1 MGVFAKKENETF
13 QEYRDRAIDKL
24 SPSFCGAKWYNATI
38 WLGNGTTT
46 SCHHPPAHKIPLDE
60 LKFSYKALHNTT
72 YKKAVRK
79 QMMEGVRPKECE
91 YCWKIEDLG
100 KDKVSDRVYKS
111 VIYTDEELKDAK
123 ETMGYT
129 EDVDLKT
136 LEIAFD
142 ANCNFG
148 CSYCNAS
155 FSTTWQKDI
164 KMNGAYQNLVS
175 DGAGAFQHDGAHAM
189 PYGRKNKDNPYIEA
203 FWKWWEA
210 ELQFSLRELRV
221 TGGEPSMSPD
231 FWKLMDWWKKNP
243 DCEVP
248 FAVNSNLGQK
258 KALLDALIDVS
269 HSFKDFTIYTSNEAV
284 GLQAEYI
291 RFGLEWDVWLKNMYR
306 VNEEANIKSVNV
318 MMTINALCLF
328 SITEFLD
335 EMLKLKAKFG
345 GQAAVLS
352 FNILRFPS
360 FQSIVTLPPDIR
372 KERAEHI
379 EAWLDKNWDEGKNG
393 FMDYERDGLLRLID
407 YIKKVETGHEFTS
420 SLESRERDWKSFYT
434 QYDIRRKKDFREAF
448 PSLVEWYDSI
458 PETNLGRLKELV
470 DGDDAKSNRYVEGV
484 LKQAKDEGWIL
495 NPQWA
500 NPGSQEYVEPD
511 DQQQDDM
518 IDLIGQLNKDQ
529 DTKFVG
535 GIAGKKTI

>member
-1 MGVFAKKENETF
+1 MGVFAKRENETF
-13 QEYRDRAIDKL
+13 QEYRDRAINTL
-24 SPSFCGAKWYNATI
+24 SKSFCGAKWYNATI

-46 SCHHPPAHKIPLDE
+46 SCHHPPAHKIPLE
-60 LKFSYKALHNTT
+60 EVAMSYKALHNTT

-79 QMMEGVRPKECE
+79 QMMEGIRPKECE

-100 KDKVSDRVYKS
+100 EDKVSDRVYKS
-111 VIYTDEELKDAK
+111 VIYTDEELKQAK
-123 ETMGYT
+123 EEFGYT

-164 KMNGAYQNLVS
+164 KKFGPYQNLVS
-175 DGAGAFQHDGAHAM
+175 DGAGAFQHDGSHAM
-189 PYGRKNKDNPYIEA
+189 PYGRKNTDNPYVDA

-210 ELQFSLRELRV
+210 ELQYTLRELRV

-231 FWKLMDWWKKNP
+231 FWKLMEWWKSHP
-243 DCEVP
+243 DCEVD

-258 KALLDALIDVS
+258 KQLLDALIESSQNVK
-269 HSFKDFTIYTSNEAV
+269 SFSIYTSCEAV

-291 RFGLEWDVWLKNMYR
+291 RYGLEWDVWLKNMYR
-306 VNEEANIKSVNV
+306 VNSEGNIKSVNV

-328 SITEFLD
+328 SITEFMD
-335 EMLKLKAKFG
+335 EMLKLKSKYG
-345 GQAAVLS
+345 SQAAVMS

-360 FQSIVTLPPDIR
+360 FQSIVTLPSEIR
-372 KERAEHI
+372 MERAAHI
-379 EAWLDKNWDEGKNG
+379 EKWVEENWKDGKNG

-420 SLESRERDWKSFYT
+420 SLESRERDWKSFYS
-434 QYDIRRKKDFREAF
+434 QYDIRRKKDFKEAF
-448 PSLVEWYDSI
+448 PTLAHWYDSI
-458 PETNLGRLKELV
+458 PETNLAPLKNLI

-484 LKQAKDEGWIL
+484 LKQAKDEGWVL

-500 NPGSQEYVEPD
+500 NPGSQEYIEPD
-511 DQQQDDM
+511 DEQQDNM
-518 IDLIGQLNKDQ
+518 IDLIAELKKDQ

-535 GIAGKKTI
+535 GAAKRTI

>member
-1 MGVFAKKENETF
+1 MGVFAKKPNESYT
-13 QEYRDRAIDKL
+13 QYRDRVVDKL

-60 LKFSYKALHNTT
+60 LKFSYKALHNTK

-79 QMMEGVRPKECE
+79 QMMEGIRSKECE

-142 ANCNFG
+142 ANCNFA
-148 CSYCNAS
+148 CSYCNSS

-164 KMNGAYQNLVS
+164 KVNGPYQNLVS
-175 DGAGAFQHDGAHAM
+175 DGASAFQHDGSHAM
-189 PYGRKNKDNPYIEA
+189 PYGRKNKDNPYVEA

-231 FWKLMDWWKKNP
+231 FWKLMEWWKKNP
-243 DCEVP
+243 DCKVP

-258 KALLDALIDVS
+258 KQLLDALIESS
-269 HSFKDFTIYTSNEAV
+269 HSFKDFSIYTSNEAV

-291 RFGLEWDVWLKNMYR
+291 RYGLEWDVWLKNMYR
-306 VNEEANIKSVNV
+306 VNSEGNIKSVNV
-318 MMTINALCLF
+318 MMTINSLCLF
-328 SITEFLD
+328 SITEFMD
-335 EMLKLKAKFG
+335 EMLKLKKKFG
-345 GQAAVLS
+345 HQAAVMS

-360 FQSIVTLPPDIR
+360 FQSIVTLPENIR
-372 KERAEHI
+372 IERAQVLED
-379 EAWLDKNWDEGKNG
+379 WLTVNWKNGANG
-393 FMDYERDGLLRLID
+393 FMDYERDGVLRLIE
-407 YIKKVETGHEFTS
+407 YIRKVDTGHEFTS
-420 SLESRERDWKSFYT
+420 SLESRIRDFRSFYQ
-434 QYDIRRKKDFREAF
+434 QYDKRRKKDFLKAF
-448 PSLVEWYDSI
+448 PMLKSWYLGI
-458 PETNLGRLKELV
+458 PETNLAPLV
-470 DGDDAKSNRYVEGV
+470 NVIDGDDAKSNRYVEGV

-500 NPGSQEYVEPD
+500 NPGSQEYIEPD
-511 DQQQDDM
+511 DKQQEDM
-518 IDLIGQLNKDQ
+518 IDLVEQLKSNQ
-529 DTKFVG
+529 DTNY
-535 GIAGKKTI
+535 AGSQVKKLL

>member
-1 MGVFAKKENETF
+1 MGVFAKKPNESYT
-13 QEYRDRAIDKL
+13 QYRDRVVDKL

-60 LKFSYKALHNTT
+60 LKFSYKALHNTK

-79 QMMEGVRPKECE
+79 QMMEGIRPKECE

-142 ANCNFG
+142 ANCNFA
-148 CSYCNAS
+148 CSYCNSS

-164 KMNGAYQNLVS
+164 KVNGPYQNLVS
-175 DGAGAFQHDGAHAM
+175 DGASAFQHDGSHAM
-189 PYGRKNKDNPYIEA
+189 PYGRKNKDNPYVEA

-231 FWKLMDWWKKNP
+231 FWKLMEWWKKNP
-243 DCEVP
+243 DCKVP

-258 KALLDALIDVS
+258 KQLLDALIESS
-269 HSFKDFTIYTSNEAV
+269 HSFKDFSIYTSNEAV

-291 RFGLEWDVWLKNMYR
+291 RYGLEWDVWLKNMYR
-306 VNEEANIKSVNV
+306 VNSEGNIKSVNV
-318 MMTINALCLF
+318 MMTINSLCLF
-328 SITEFLD
+328 SITEFMD
-335 EMLKLKAKFG
+335 EMLKLKKKFG
-345 GQAAVLS
+345 HQAAVMS

-360 FQSIVTLPPDIR
+360 FQSIVTLPENIR
-372 KERAEHI
+372 IERAQVLED
-379 EAWLDKNWDEGKNG
+379 WLTVNWKNGANG
-393 FMDYERDGLLRLID
+393 FMDYERDGVLRLIE
-407 YIKKVETGHEFTS
+407 YIRKVDTGHEFTS
-420 SLESRERDWKSFYT
+420 SLESRIRDFRSFYQ
-434 QYDIRRKKDFREAF
+434 QYDKRRKKDFLKAF
-448 PSLVEWYDSI
+448 PMLKSWYLGI
-458 PETNLGRLKELV
+458 PETNLAPLV
-470 DGDDAKSNRYVEGV
+470 NVIDGDDAKSNRYVEGV

-500 NPGSQEYVEPD
+500 NPGSQEYIEPD
-511 DQQQDDM
+511 DKQQEDM
-518 IDLIGQLNKDQ
+518 IDLVEQLKSNQ
-529 DTKFVG
+529 DTNY
-535 GIAGKKTI
+535 AGSQVKKLL

>member
-1 MGVFAKKENETF
+1 MGIYAKRHNETH
-13 QEYRDRAIDKL
+13 QEYRDRVINKL

-46 SCHHPPAHKIPLDE
+46 SCHHPPAHKIPLTE
-60 LKFSYKALHNTT
+60 LEVSYKALHNTK

-79 QMMEGVRPKECE
+79 QMMEGIRPKECE

-111 VIYTDEELKDAK
+111 VIYTDEELKEAK

-142 ANCNFG
+142 GNCNFG
-148 CSYCNAS
+148 CSYCNSS

-164 KMNGAYQNLVS
+164 KTKGPYQNLVS
-175 DGAGAFQHDGAHAM
+175 DGAAAFQHDGSHAM
-189 PYGRKNKDNPYIEA
+189 PYGRKNEGNPYVEA

-210 ELQFSLRELRV
+210 ELQYSLRELRV

-231 FWKLMDWWKKNP
+231 FWKLMEWWKKNP
-243 DCEVP
+243 DCKVP

-258 KALLDALIDVS
+258 KKLLDALINSS
-269 HSFKDFTIYTSNEAV
+269 HSFKDFTIYTSCEAT

-291 RFGLEWDVWLKNMYR
+291 RFGLVWDVWLKNMYR
-306 VNEEANIKSVNV
+306 VNEEANVKSVNV
-318 MMTINALCLF
+318 MMTINGLCLF
-328 SITEFLD
+328 SITQFMD
-335 EMLKLKAKFG
+335 EMLKLKKKFG
-345 GQAAVLS
+345 YRAAVMS

-360 FQSIVTLPPDIR
+360 FQSIVTLPEPIR
-372 KERAEHI
+372 LERAAAM
-379 EAWLDKNWDEGKNG
+379 EAWLEKNWNGGKNG
-393 FMDYERDGLLRLID
+393 FIDIERDGLLRLIE
-407 YIKKVETGHEFTS
+407 YTKSVQKGHEFTS
-420 SLESRERDWKSFYT
+420 SLDSRLRDFRSFFL
-434 QYDIRRKKDFREAF
+434 QYDKRRGKDFYAAF
-448 PSLVEWYDSI
+448 PMLKEWFDSI
-458 PETNLGRLKELV
+458 PDTNLSKLTKLV
-470 DGDDAKSNRYVEGV
+470 DGDDAKSNRYVDGV
-484 LKQAKDEGWIL
+484 LKQAKEEGWVL

-500 NPGSQEYVEPD
+500 NPGAQDYIEPD

-518 IDLIGQLNKDQ
+518 IDLVDQLNADMNK
-529 DTKFVG
+529 TY
-535 GIAGKKTI
+535 AGSQVKKLL